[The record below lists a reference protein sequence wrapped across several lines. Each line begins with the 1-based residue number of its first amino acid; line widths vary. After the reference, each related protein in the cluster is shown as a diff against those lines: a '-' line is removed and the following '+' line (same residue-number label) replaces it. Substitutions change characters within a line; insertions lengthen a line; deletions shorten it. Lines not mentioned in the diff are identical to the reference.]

1 MTKAPITQA
10 AKLEFPQDTV
20 GFTSSFKRETARAI
34 GRIGGKEDKLTI
46 FLDTLDILRQYA
58 IDKCEAQ
65 GVAVVA
71 KRDAEIEKA
80 KWVIAAD
87 QKRKAIRIAQKKAEI
102 DMLEGEIERLEPK
115 TTPEA
120 VAEATPKP
128 TKKVVKKTD
137 K

>member
-10 AKLEFPQDTV
+10 AKLKFPQDTV

-34 GRIGGKEDKLTI
+34 GRIGGKEANLKI
-46 FLDTLDILRQYA
+46 MLDTLDILRQYA

-65 GVAVVA
+65 GIAVVA
-71 KRDAEIEKA
+71 KRDAQIEQA
-80 KWVIAAD
+80 KVAIAAD

-102 DMLEGEIERLEPK
+102 DMLEGDITRLEPK

-120 VAEATPKP
+120 VKKATKKP
-128 TKKVVKKTD
+128 AKKVVE
-137 K
+137 